1 MDYSE
6 SLAREYLTHLGF
18 KRIKY
23 EPEGHK
29 KFPDFLVEERIG
41 IEVTRLEEHELPSHS
56 GMKPPGLDEIDI
68 PVWNNI
74 RRFLPSFGPPR
85 REVSWYVSI
94 EYTRPVPRGRE
105 VREAVRQHLESFRDG
120 PSQNPTTIRLFD
132 NFTIELIHAGR
143 SYADFFVMGSIGAG
157 RSGALVAL
165 QLERNLKICID
176 HKTKT
181 AEASGIRTK
190 YPEWWLVLIDLISY
204 GQWEA
209 IRIPSHGWDKVI
221 LVNPL
226 DYTQSIEV

>member
-1 MDYSE
+1 
-6 SLAREYLTHLGF
+6 
-18 KRIKY
+18 
-23 EPEGHK
+23 
-29 KFPDFLVEERIG
+29 
-41 IEVTRLEEHELPSHS
+41 
-56 GMKPPGLDEIDI
+56 
-68 PVWNNI
+68 
-74 RRFLPSFGPPR
+74 
-85 REVSWYVSI
+85 
-94 EYTRPVPRGRE
+94 
-105 VREAVRQHLESFRDG
+105 
-120 PSQNPTTIRLFD
+120 
-132 NFTIELIHAGR
+132 
-143 SYADFFVMGSIGAG
+143 MGSIGAG